1 MLDGSTAVDSKRMVL
16 HEIVALAPHARTV
29 TVVAV
34 TKADGPA
41 CTPRF
46 AGMHDPRVR
55 MCRLEYGSRR
65 VAFCFE

>member
-1 MLDGSTAVDSKRMVL
+1 MIL

-46 AGMHDPRVR
+46 AGMHDPGIRRDSYSVVAEG
-55 MCRLEYGSRR
+55 LLFVSSRKR
-65 VAFCFE
+65 D